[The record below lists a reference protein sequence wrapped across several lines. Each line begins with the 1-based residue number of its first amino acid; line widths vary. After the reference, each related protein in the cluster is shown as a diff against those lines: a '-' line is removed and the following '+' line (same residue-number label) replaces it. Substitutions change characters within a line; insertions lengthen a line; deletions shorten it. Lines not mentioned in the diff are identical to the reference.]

1 MVMYTVERRIGNQRI
16 RLARCTDF
24 AEAARIIDADAQ
36 LQEEGCVYEV
46 TKEDE
51 HEPDKESA

>member
-1 MVMYTVERRIGNQRI
+1 MFTVERRIGNQKI
-16 RLARCTDF
+16 RLARCESFKD
-24 AEAARIIDADAQ
+24 AMKIIDADAQ

-51 HEPDKESA
+51 HEPDQQGA

>member
-1 MVMYTVERRIGNQRI
+1 MFTVERRIGNQRI
-16 RLARCTDF
+16 RLARCESFTD
-24 AEAARIIDADAQ
+24 AAKIIDADAQ

-51 HEPDKESA
+51 HEPEQQGA